1 MPPKSQNL
9 KKGPIGRGA
18 TPMKTQGKSQT
29 PMKSAAGKN
38 EPKGD
43 SRGTGASKTPRS
55 STASRQFHQVT
66 KSAKGAKGRI
76 PMSESE
82 NDSQSSSEGDTEE
95 DRPYEDP
102 SSTEAETSVQNQS
115 RFEEDGVGVGGA
127 PGSSKTLYTENR
139 RDSAA
144 SSTRLSERARQG
156 AGFGLHKPP
165 GSTGLWGEGHSAWE
179 VLLMALMGLSCVGVM
194 ASTYHCYALG
204 MSPWDLLS
212 PHFNPHPPLSASGSG
227 SGSGLSS
234 GRSLPTVSSG
244 SSFLNLNLDRLF
256 AGDKTDAEKAQEKAA
271 KEAAKAAKDKV
282 TDPEKA
288 KEEAAEKAKLAEEMG
303 VPAADFDDA
312 DKFKAL
318 VDKMTP
324 EQKARLVK
332 AGLDAAGEKKDEKEE
347 KSRTATPDDIKNAS
361 NSYPRGLG
369 PRRVLFIFGMLIA
382 AAILFFTPC
391 MSCIIGVSIMLPVI
405 WILGT
410 VIFFGLSF
418 CLQYSKIK
426 FLDGLCVTLVGFG
439 DPQPPLKDHEGVL
452 LLDDKGNK
460 IYGQPEGYFG
470 QVSLGTSLLGFR
482 KGTIHT
488 TLIKF
493 DFNLFLLRFPSLSPG
508 FLSVSLWLADVS
520 PFPSHSLNR
529 LHPVSGQCHRL
540 RHGYC
545 VRGLDRNHFVVSGAL
560 LPEWAVEYEPGF
572 RENPRS

>member
-1 MPPKSQNL
+1 MPPKSQ
-9 KKGPIGRGA
+9 KKAPIGRGA
-18 TPMKTQGKSQT
+18 TPMKTQGKTQT
-29 PMKSAAGKN
+29 PMKSSAGKN

-43 SRGTGASKTPRS
+43 SRGTGASNTPRS
-55 STASRQFHQVT
+55 STASRQFQQVT

-82 NDSQSSSEGDTEE
+82 NESQSSSEGDTEG
-95 DRPYEDP
+95 DRPQEDP

-115 RFEEDGVGVGGA
+115 RFEEDGVGTGT
-127 PGSSKTLYTENR
+127 KTLYTENR
-139 RDSAA
+139 PRRDSGA

-212 PHFNPHPPLSASGSG
+212 PHFIPHPPLSASGAR
-227 SGSGLSS
+227 LS
-234 GRSLPTVSSG
+234 RSTSRDLPAVSSG

-256 AGDKTDAEKAQEKAA
+256 AADKTDAEKAQEKAA
-271 KEAAKAAKDKV
+271 EEAAKAAKKKA

-312 DKFKAL
+312 EKFKAL

-324 EQKARLVK
+324 EQKARLAK

-347 KSRTATPDDIKNAS
+347 KSRTATPDDIKNAA
-361 NSYPRGLG
+361 NAYPRGLG

-391 MSCIIGVSIMLPVI
+391 MSCIIGISIMLPVI

-470 QVSLGTSLLGFR
+470 QVSPPARRQWKQDLW
-482 KGTIHT
+482 T
-488 TLIKF
+488 T
-493 DFNLFLLRFPSLSPG
+493 
-508 FLSVSLWLADVS
+508 
-520 PFPSHSLNR
+520 
-529 LHPVSGQCHRL
+529 
-540 RHGYC
+540 
-545 VRGLDRNHFVVSGAL
+545 
-560 LPEWAVEYEPGF
+560 
-572 RENPRS
+572 